1 MQMYIQVL
9 KKQGTKYY
17 LKAFGVPPVELHF
30 DYKQDFRDRLRKA
43 QAWNRGTSLF
53 YSSR

>member
-1 MQMYIQVL
+1 MHIKVL
-9 KKQGTKYY
+9 RKPGTKYY
-17 LKAFGVPPVELHF
+17 LKAFGVDRPQLDF
-30 DYKQDFRDRLRKA
+30 DYNKDFRDRLRKA

>member
-1 MQMYIQVL
+1 MQMQIRIL
-9 KKQGTKYY
+9 RPQGTKYY
-17 LKAFGVPPVELHF
+17 LKAFGVDRPQLHF
-30 DYKQDFRDRLRKA
+30 DYTKDFRDRLRRA